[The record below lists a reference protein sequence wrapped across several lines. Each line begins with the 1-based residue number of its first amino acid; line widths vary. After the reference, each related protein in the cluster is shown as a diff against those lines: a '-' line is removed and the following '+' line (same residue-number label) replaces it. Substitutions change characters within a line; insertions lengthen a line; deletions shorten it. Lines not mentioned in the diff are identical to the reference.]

1 MAKMTSVG
9 PARTNEEIA
18 NRVITRL
25 GQLKTWRSP
34 WEELWQEIADFVQ
47 PRRSHQETD
56 DTRGQMLGDKIY
68 DGSPGSAAQMLA
80 DGMEGYYVSP
90 SFEWINLHM
99 EDPRLEQ
106 MPGVRRWLEEVQ
118 EHLYSVLRRSNFY
131 QSMSEYFLD
140 AATIGTATIYSEE
153 DPKDGRINFSCRHP
167 WEVYI
172 AEDQFNRVDTHY
184 REFRMTGRAIEQR
197 FGDQC
202 PEAIKRA
209 NETNP
214 DERYTVIHACFPSSD
229 SMIQVTGRGFPTLSM
244 YVLPASKKANEWPNR
259 LVKEGGYRTNP
270 YQTWRWRTNSNEIY
284 GRSPA
289 ADAIY
294 DIKMANQIGRTM
306 LKAAQRS
313 VEGPYNVP
321 STLRGQVRLGPL
333 GLNYYK
339 DPNQLITPIP
349 ANSNYPLGID
359 QQERTRQIIEQ
370 RFYADLWLLLSRTD
384 RQMTARE
391 VIEKQG
397 EKAALLGTVIGRL
410 DSECLDPLIDRV
422 LDIEYESG
430 RLPPIPPA
438 LLMAAGAGLRIEY
451 LGPLA
456 QAQRRLFK
464 TQGPLQALEAGLPLA
479 QVDPSVLDF
488 VDLGKAFELI
498 MRELGMP
505 EDAMRDEREVRSIRV
520 ARVQAQQAQMQMQA
534 LESMG
539 KSMQGLSKKIE
550 PGSAGE
556 QVMKALPQ
564 GMPTPG

>member
-18 NRVITRL
+18 NRIVHRM

-34 WEELWQEIADFVQ
+34 WEELWQEVADFVQ

-56 DTRGQMLGDKIY
+56 DTRGQMLGENIF

-90 SFEWINLHM
+90 SFEWIALHM
-99 EDPRLEQ
+99 EDPTLEQ
-106 MPGVRRWLEEVQ
+106 IPGVRKWLELVQ

-140 AATIGTATIYSEE
+140 ACTIGTATIYSEE
-153 DPKDGRINFSCRHP
+153 DLQTGKINFSCRHP

-172 AEDQFNRVDTHY
+172 AEDRFNKVDTHF
-184 REFRMTGRAIEQR
+184 REFRMTGRAIEQQ
-197 FGDQC
+197 FPDDV

-209 NETNP
+209 NETTP
-214 DERYTVIHACFPSSD
+214 DERYNIIHACFPATD
-229 SMIQVTGRGFPTLSM
+229 RMIQAPGRGFPMLSM
-244 YVLPASKKANEWPNR
+244 YVLPASKRANKWPDR
-259 LVKEGGYRTNP
+259 LIREGGYRMSP

-289 ADAIY
+289 ADAIH

-321 STLRGQVRLGPL
+321 SSLRGQVRLGPL

-339 DPNQLITPIP
+339 DPNQIITPIQ

-370 RFYADLWLLLSRTD
+370 RFYADLWLLLSRAD

-422 LDIEYESG
+422 LDIEFEAG

-438 LLMAAGAGLRIEY
+438 LIMAGGAGLRLEY

-479 QVDPSVLDF
+479 QADPTVLDY
-488 VDLGKAFELI
+488 VDLGKAFQII
-498 MRELGMP
+498 MQELGMP
-505 EDAMRDEREVRSIRV
+505 EDAMRSDQEVARIRV
-520 ARVQAQQAQMQMQA
+520 TRVQQQQQLQQMAAM
-534 LESMG
+534 ESAGKAMG
-539 KSMQGLSKKIE
+539 GLSKKIE
-550 PGSAGE
+550 PGSAAD
-556 QVMKALPQ
+556 VMGQLPA
-564 GMPTPG
+564 GMPVPG